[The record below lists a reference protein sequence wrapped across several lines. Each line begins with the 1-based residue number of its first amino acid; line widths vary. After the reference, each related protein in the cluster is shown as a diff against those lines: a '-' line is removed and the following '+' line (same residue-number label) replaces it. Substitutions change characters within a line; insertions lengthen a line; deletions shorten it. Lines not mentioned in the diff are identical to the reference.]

1 MERWDRAGRIGA
13 YGGAAALT
21 PYLLIKAS
29 WVVGSLLGVLPVGAG
44 FGLAEWVALNTATI
58 GMAALGIAA
67 ALALV
72 RPWGMRIPAGPLLFV
87 VWVGT
92 GFLVPILPYAVLSS
106 LLGHSDDA
114 AKGGDDGGASMP
126 GWEAALVQTGFV
138 GMGLA
143 LAVALP
149 AYLRR
154 RWPDAFAG
162 RVGDGGGG
170 SAGRPPWTVFAGTA
184 VGGVWLYWAAGGSA
198 GLAQPAERATGW
210 YLLTGVAGVWALL
223 ASAAMW
229 AVARGRPAR
238 LPRWVPLV
246 LGWLGA
252 GSLFAWSGWRLP
264 FTLYLA
270 VAKPAGTVWPE
281 NLALAASLYLA
292 AVATGACMVG
302 SLLRGPAE
310 GRRGRESSRH
320 AAPRASA
327 PHRQVPPPARRRGHL
342 P

>member
-1 MERWDRAGRIGA
+1 MERWDRAGRIAA

-29 WVVGSLLGVLPVGAG
+29 WVVGALLGVLPVGAG
-44 FGLAEWVALNTATI
+44 FGLAQWVALNTATI

-72 RPWGMRIPAGPLLFV
+72 RPWGTRLPAAPLLFV

-106 LLGHSDDA
+106 LPGYSDDA
-114 AKGGDDGGASMP
+114 AQGDSGGGASMP

-162 RVGDGGGG
+162 RLGDAGRVGDAGG
-170 SAGRPPWTVFAGTA
+170 SAGRPPWTVLAGTA
-184 VGGVWLYWAAGGSA
+184 VGGVWLYWAAGGSV

-210 YLLTGVAGVWALL
+210 YLLTGVAGAWALL
-223 ASAAMW
+223 ASAAVW
-229 AVARGRPAR
+229 AVACGRPAR

-270 VAKPAGTVWPE
+270 VVKPAGTIWPE
-281 NLALAASLYLA
+281 NLALAACLYLA
-292 AVATGACMVG
+292 AVATGAVMVR
-302 SLLRGPAE
+302 SLLRGPVGGARAPA
-310 GRRGRESSRH
+310 GP
-320 AAPRASA
+320 AALSPGTA
-327 PHRQVPPPARRRGHL
+327 RQKGAAGGS
-342 P
+342 